1 MLKSVKEKLKPK
13 GEVPKEFKER
23 LWLEIVLLALS
34 APASLTFFFFHLRPV
49 ASSLLFSSLFLIVD
63 GLRLYYYGYLGHY
76 QILSGSCIDVIQH
89 KRLRRH
95 YTEVVFECGGQ
106 VFSTWTSK
114 EISVS
119 EECSITA
126 IVSAK
131 YLFTERDGIRQISTI
146 FLKVTGSEKLDQK
159 G

>member
-23 LWLEIVLLALS
+23 LWLEIVLLALT
-34 APASLTFFFFHLRPV
+34 APAALTFFIFHLKPV
-49 ASSLLFSSLFLIVD
+49 GSVLLFSSLFLIVD
-63 GLRLYYYGYLGHY
+63 GLRLYYYGYLGRY
-76 QILSGSCIDVIQH
+76 QVLTGPCIDVITH

-106 VFSTWTSK
+106 LYSTWTNK
-114 EISVS
+114 ELSAGEDCSV
-119 EECSITA
+119 TA
-126 IVSAK
+126 IVPKK
-131 YLFTERDGIRQISTI
+131 YLFAERDGIRQISTI